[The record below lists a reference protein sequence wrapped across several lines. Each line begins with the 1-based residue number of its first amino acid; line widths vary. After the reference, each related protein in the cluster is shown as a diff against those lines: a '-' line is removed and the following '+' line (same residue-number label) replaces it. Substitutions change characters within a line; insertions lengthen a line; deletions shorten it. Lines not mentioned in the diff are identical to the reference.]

1 MAGRGPQPA
10 ESRTRARD
18 TKETIKLVSDG
29 KKRGPALPILM
40 IKGKR
45 TAWHSQTR
53 KWWENWRTSP
63 QALRMMTGPDWDFL
77 LDTALMHHHMW
88 TSGSFEQAA
97 EVRLR
102 VQKFGATPEDRS
114 RLRVEIG
121 TGLPNA
127 TAPTTQRAAG
137 MATVSNMDDERHARV
152 LGQG

>member
-1 MAGRGPQPA
+1 MAGRGPAPA

-18 TKETIKLVSDG
+18 TVETIKLVSDG

-40 IKGKR
+40 IKGRR
-45 TAWHSQTR
+45 TAWHPQTR
-53 KWWENWRTSP
+53 RWWENWRKSP
-63 QALRMMTGPDWDFL
+63 QALRMMTAPDWDFL

-127 TAPTTQRAAG
+127 SAAVTTPARKSN
-137 MATVSNMDDERHARV
+137 VSDMDAERRARV
-152 LGQG
+152 VAQG

>member
-1 MAGRGPQPA
+1 MAGRGPAPA
-10 ESRTRARD
+10 SARTRERD

-29 KKRGPALPILM
+29 RKRGRALPPLW

-45 TAWHSQTR
+45 VAWHPRTR
-53 KWWENWRTSP
+53 AWWENWRTSP
-63 QALRMMTGPDWDFL
+63 QALRMMTDPDWDFL

-88 TSGSFEQAA
+88 STGSFEQAA

-121 TGLPNA
+121 TGLPGTSTA
-127 TAPTTQRAAG
+127 TTTPHTGNVTNIA
-137 MATVSNMDDERHARV
+137 DERRARV
-152 LGQG
+152 IGQG

>member
-1 MAGRGPQPA
+1 MAGTGPAPA
-10 ESRTRARD
+10 ESRSRD
-18 TKETIKLVSDG
+18 RDNKERIKLVSDG
-29 KKRGPALPILM
+29 KKRGPALPVLM

-45 TAWHSQTR
+45 VAWHAQTR

-88 TSGSFEQAA
+88 TTGSFEQAA

-121 TGLPNA
+121 TGLPNQ
-127 TAPTTQRAAG
+127 TRAPQG
-137 MATVSNMDDERHARV
+137 GSKSNVTNIDDERRARV
-152 LGQG
+152 VGQQG

>member
-1 MAGRGPQPA
+1 MAGQGYAPSGA
-10 ESRTRARD
+10 RTRARD
-18 TKETIKLVSDG
+18 NKETIKLVSDG
-29 KKRGPALPILM
+29 KKRGPALPVLM
-40 IKGKR
+40 VKGKR
-45 TAWHSQTR
+45 TAWHAQTR
-53 KWWENWRTSP
+53 RWWENWRTSP
-63 QALRMMTGPDWDFL
+63 QALRMMTAPDWDFL

-127 TAPTTQRAAG
+127 AVESSTGRKSN
-137 MATVSNMDDERHARV
+137 VSDMDAERRARV
-152 LGQG
+152 VGQQA